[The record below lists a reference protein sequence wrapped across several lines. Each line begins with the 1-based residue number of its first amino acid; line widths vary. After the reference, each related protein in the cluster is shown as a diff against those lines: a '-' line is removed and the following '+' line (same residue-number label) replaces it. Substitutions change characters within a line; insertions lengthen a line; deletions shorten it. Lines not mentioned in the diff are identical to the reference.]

1 MYRYNAT
8 LNANSFNREEVQ
20 IINNNY
26 KVAINSP
33 NQTNEC
39 IQIWDLTGRL
49 LKESK
54 NVNQNNITVQTRSR
68 QNPILIVFVT
78 AVDGIK
84 ITKKL
89 V

>member
-1 MYRYNAT
+1 MYRYKAT

-20 IINNNY
+20 IIKNNY

-33 NQTNEC
+33 NQTIEG
-39 IQIWDLTGRL
+39 IQIQDPTGRL

-54 NVNQNNITVQTRSR
+54 NVIQNNITVQTKSG